1 MKQQLPCVDAK
12 LQKIKEKRREEKR
25 REEKRSIS
33 ARVFHSIS
41 FTTILSSSSSA
52 VSLVRQ
58 SLPSQHASDDAAT
71 CFRRRRA
78 RRCLNAWS
86 KGRFGLRQAET
97 WWSENRDKVYKR
109 YNVHSSAVKSSN
121 QAGAPHRTEGAGSIE
136 GHRTRVLFKSKL

>member
-78 RRCLNAWS
+78 RRCLNAW
-86 KGRFGLRQAET
+86 
-97 WWSENRDKVYKR
+97 R
-109 YNVHSSAVKSSN
+109 YMMRMLCTVAMKCCNM
-121 QAGAPHRTEGAGSIE
+121 
-136 GHRTRVLFKSKL
+136 F